1 MIDIQEKFFHH
12 KNLGWVIIS
21 CWFLIQMAQQCINYK
36 REVPSLGDILC
47 LALIFRKKKCV
58 CAEREKVKCQQL
70 VNLGEGCWGVLCA
83 LHNFFHVEVF
93 ENGVSCSPPPTEG
106 IKPRT
111 ERLPCAR
118 MGAHIHFSF
127 HPLAIVEERK
137 VKAGDQGHPT

>member
-1 MIDIQEKFFHH
+1 MKAVGEFFVLFTTFFTLKFL
-12 KNLGWVIIS
+12 KMV
-21 CWFLIQMAQQCINYK
+21 
-36 REVPSLGDILC
+36 SL
-47 LALIFRKKKCV
+47 AV
-58 CAEREKVKCQQL
+58 
-70 VNLGEGCWGVLCA
+70 
-83 LHNFFHVEVF
+83 
-93 ENGVSCSPPPTEG
+93 PPTEG